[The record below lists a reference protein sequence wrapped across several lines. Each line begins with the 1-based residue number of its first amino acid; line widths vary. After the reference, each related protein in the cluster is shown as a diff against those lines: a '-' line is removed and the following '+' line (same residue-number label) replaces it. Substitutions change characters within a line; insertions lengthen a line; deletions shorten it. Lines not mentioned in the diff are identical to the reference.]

1 MRINEDMT
9 LAGQAETSCPL
20 DGCSKVVTQ
29 CLDMI
34 APLTVTPATTLGTVS
49 VTCQGTPRVVCTADA
64 SGSSC
69 TITMTQQ
76 VCISVPV
83 RYGVCVASGDTTIGC
98 ADSRGCGCR

>member
-1 MRINEDMT
+1 MCCMEK
-9 LAGQAETSCPL
+9 TSFLLNLPGRSIRLFCWKCKQKFTVFL
-20 DGCSKVVTQ
+20 KMQ
-29 CLDMI
+29 EKF
-34 APLTVTPATTLGTVS
+34 LTVQNLS
-49 VTCQGTPRVVCTADA
+49 LIHIFCTADA